1 MSRLFVAVVAVSIGL
16 GLRAGLVAGADTGA
30 QEPLDEYKTM
40 LESCATAGDADRDR
54 CVADAS
60 VKKSTAGRQCEADRG
75 QARRKCMLDFLEAK
89 HPVAQAK

>member
-1 MSRLFVAVVAVSIGL
+1 MSRSFVAVVAVSIAL
-16 GLRAGLVAGADTGA
+16 GLSAGFVAGADTGP
-30 QEPLDEYKTM
+30 QGPLDEYKAM

-54 CVADAS
+54 CVASAS
-60 VKKSTAGRQCEADRG
+60 VKESGAGSRCEADRG